1 MKPPLHRVPGTAVF
15 LNRDKATAPLAM
27 RANVEHNQIMHEHV
41 LILSIETMPVPNAPA
56 DRRLEIDDLSSKDDR
71 IIHVTARLCYMD
83 QANVPRL
90 LPLIRKADIERAP
103 RRRQAVLLPVAHRAT

>member
-1 MKPPLHRVPGTAVF
+1 
-15 LNRDKATAPLAM
+15 
-27 RANVEHNQIMHEHV
+27 MHEHV